1 MSLSMLEKM
10 KNQNKEPKKMEMKKT
25 ILATALWVLVAICS
39 FGQTATFDAKGGSWP
54 QGNYASLTIS
64 NRTFAHGKWTT
75 LALPFAVSKAQ
86 LDQAFGTDAYEVQQL
101 TEVSGNTFVFNR
113 LESPAMEAGKPYLFK
128 YNGSAD
134 LSSVTFQ
141 NVSATVTTGQVLGTD
156 THKFKAQLVY
166 LYDWSYL
173 NSGGHYYTLR
183 DGAWWELGWGQG
195 DAANILGTEALFEV
209 PSGTTAL
216 ISIEGGQG
224 GNGDPSDDPDDPSD
238 PSDLASKIA
247 AHAQISDVPTIYLS
261 IPDVTSV
268 SSWGKE
274 QDADGNDIYRRA
286 TIQVV
291 DQYGH
296 LEEFTD
302 PGLSIKV
309 RGNSTASVGNGKR
322 PYRLKFDKDVKQ
334 GGVVTE
340 THKHD
345 LLGQGY
351 KKRNWTL
358 LANAFDNSMM
368 RNALTYHIGKYV
380 GMPFCPGYRFV
391 DLVINGEYRGTYQ
404 VSDHVEVGTNR
415 VDINEDTD
423 WFLEGVSWT
432 SMTEEPYAGTG
443 EPYFNIK
450 NPEPA
455 TTAELD
461 QLKSDINS
469 WREQWLASF
478 DNGSWQKTNDLASL
492 VRYYI
497 AINLTGDL
505 DGWFVFKGYRA
516 PDGPFTWGPLWDK
529 DLAFGNHGDAKDD
542 KMVENYGKCNFEWK
556 IRALQQNRTFMTAV
570 KAKMDELVADGLTDK
585 LMADIDNLA
594 DMLSQTQAY
603 NFSIYNIND
612 ASWAKVH
619 FPTFPEYAAQLK
631 EWLAARIS
639 FVQSSIDSFVENLP
653 APTEGTYNP
662 ANAWWGTGLMN
673 GTTYNM
679 SIANPH
685 RLTAGQWNT
694 FCLPFDATQQQMEQ
708 ALGCT
713 YELKVH
719 TGMDADGHTMLFGD
733 PATLDI
739 EAGMPYLIKPAS
751 QVDSY
756 GVFEDVV
763 YSVNVNNGQN
773 AYNGDGVT
781 FDNQHY
787 FYASLFHGYELS
799 TATDY
804 LFDNDL
810 YTEGT
815 AAFTRTPSDNPH
827 DGMRAYLRVPA
838 GETPA
843 IAFAAA
849 PDVRRQKTP
858 GVTTIYIDTQD
869 GAPIDHDTYVAA
881 TMQVMETTLDDA
893 TPLGEF
899 TESNLTIKGYGT
911 DTWNLAK
918 KPYRIKFGKGSGHD
932 MTGRGYNK
940 RNWVLLAN
948 ATDESLLRNAVAKRL
963 GDALQM
969 PFTPGY
975 KFVDLVLN
983 GTYVGTYQ
991 LTEHVEADLTRV
1003 NVNED
1008 TGWLWQ
1014 MTNQAVAGEL
1024 QVEGSATV
1032 PYVTIKNPEGEDDE
1046 ENADIQNA
1054 AADYLWR
1061 FWTAIQTEDGF
1072 SQYVEPSSFINWYL
1086 ASELLGSYT
1095 AFSTFYAYK
1104 EASATQLCFGPLWDN
1119 DHALGN
1125 SSQLDMA
1132 ALMSDKATVGSR
1144 RAMLYLCGEP
1154 SPWTAMLAQ
1163 LWDCDWFAQAVA
1175 GRWADIYAQRETVVG
1190 LADAFDS
1197 SWFRDTWANNYRPQA
1212 EGGAGWEASVQASA
1226 FSSQIVAPMKTWL
1239 ADRMDYLNAKIVE
1252 QTMDDVATGIHEARQ
1267 TSDRPTGYYN
1277 LNGQYVGERIAT
1289 GRHGVFIRN
1298 GKKQVR

>member
-39 FGQTATFDAKGGSWP
+39 FGETATFNAKGGSWP
-54 QGNYASLTIS
+54 QGNCASLTIS

-173 NSGGHYYTLR
+173 NSGGHYYTMR

-238 PSDLASKIA
+238 PTDLASKIA

-505 DGWFVFKGYRA
+505 DGWFVFKGYRT

-556 IRALQQNRTFMTAV
+556 IRALQQNRTFMMAV

-631 EWLAARIS
+631 EWLTARIS

-739 EAGMPYLIKPAS
+739 EAGMPYLIRPAS
-751 QVDSY
+751 HVDSY

-763 YSVNVNNGQN
+763 YSVNVSNGQN

-787 FYASLFHGYELS
+787 FCASLFHGYELS

-869 GAPIDHDTYVAA
+869 GAPIDHDNYVAA
-881 TMQVMETTLDDA
+881 TMQVMETSLDDA

-899 TESNLTIKGYGT
+899 TESNLTIKG
-911 DTWNLAK
+911 
-918 KPYRIKFGKGSGHD
+918 
-932 MTGRGYNK
+932 
-940 RNWVLLAN
+940 
-948 ATDESLLRNAVAKRL
+948 
-963 GDALQM
+963 
-969 PFTPGY
+969 
-975 KFVDLVLN
+975 
-983 GTYVGTYQ
+983 
-991 LTEHVEADLTRV
+991 
-1003 NVNED
+1003 
-1008 TGWLWQ
+1008 
-1014 MTNQAVAGEL
+1014 
-1024 QVEGSATV
+1024 
-1032 PYVTIKNPEGEDDE
+1032 
-1046 ENADIQNA
+1046 
-1054 AADYLWR
+1054 
-1061 FWTAIQTEDGF
+1061 
-1072 SQYVEPSSFINWYL
+1072 
-1086 ASELLGSYT
+1086 
-1095 AFSTFYAYK
+1095 
-1104 EASATQLCFGPLWDN
+1104 
-1119 DHALGN
+1119 
-1125 SSQLDMA
+1125 
-1132 ALMSDKATVGSR
+1132 
-1144 RAMLYLCGEP
+1144 
-1154 SPWTAMLAQ
+1154 
-1163 LWDCDWFAQAVA
+1163 
-1175 GRWADIYAQRETVVG
+1175 
-1190 LADAFDS
+1190 
-1197 SWFRDTWANNYRPQA
+1197 
-1212 EGGAGWEASVQASA
+1212 
-1226 FSSQIVAPMKTWL
+1226 
-1239 ADRMDYLNAKIVE
+1239 
-1252 QTMDDVATGIHEARQ
+1252 
-1267 TSDRPTGYYN
+1267 
-1277 LNGQYVGERIAT
+1277 
-1289 GRHGVFIRN
+1289 
-1298 GKKQVR
+1298 